1 MTVNSKLHSRISL
14 RQAGVLLSVYLLTCS
29 NLCAADETQFE
40 FDGHTKTRLV
50 AQTFPDDSI
59 FHDLTGSTAFDVE
72 ADLRLNLDVD
82 NGPWTFNAAWQLFAL
97 YGDRVEYTRGIQQG
111 SGLFINRLPED
122 DRRLFDLTSV
132 ITDDNKFAAL
142 HRLDRLWLG
151 YANDKTVLRVGRQV
165 ISWGNGLFFS
175 PMDIVNPFDP
185 TMIDT
190 EYKAG
195 DDMLYAQ
202 FLRDSGDDVQAAAVF
217 RRNPMNGDVESD
229 EGTVSIKYHGVSRHA
244 EYDLLAAVNHGDATL
259 GIGGNRN
266 IGGAVVRGDVVV
278 ADARSTTVQL
288 VTNLSYSWIWGSRN
302 VSGALEYYFNGFG
315 QKDGRYDS
323 QSLAA
328 NPDLLER
335 LLRGELFTI
344 GRHYLAGSLMIEMT
358 PLWLLT
364 PNIFLNV
371 EDGSAL
377 VQLVTQNDLKENL
390 VFLGSLNVPIG
401 PRGSEYGGI
410 EAPVTDRYISTD
422 LSIFAQIA
430 WYF

>member
-1 MTVNSKLHSRISL
+1 M

-29 NLCAADETQFE
+29 DLCTADETQLE

-72 ADLRLNLDVD
+72 ADLRLNLDVG
-82 NGPWTFNAAWQLFAL
+82 NGPWSFNAAYQLFAL

-122 DRRLFDLTSV
+122 DRRLLDLTSV
-132 ITDDNKFAAL
+132 ITDSNKFAAL

-151 YANDKTVLRVGRQV
+151 YANDKAVLRVGRQV

-202 FLRDSGDDVQAAAVF
+202 FLRDNGDDVQAAAVF
-217 RRNPMNGDVESD
+217 RRNPMNGNVESD

-244 EYDLLAAVNHGDATL
+244 EYDLLAATNHGDATL

-288 VTNLSYSWIWGSRN
+288 VTNLSYSWIWGGRN

-377 VQLVTQNDLKENL
+377 IQLVTQNDLKENL
-390 VFLGSLNVPIG
+390 AFLGSLNVPIG

-410 EAPVTDRYISTD
+410 EAPTADRYTSTD

>member
-1 MTVNSKLHSRISL
+1 MTFNSKSHNRISL

-29 NLCAADETQFE
+29 NLCSADETQLE

-59 FHDLTGSTAFDVE
+59 FHELTGSTAFDVE

-82 NGPWTFNAAWQLFAL
+82 NGPWSFNAAYQLFAL

-122 DRRLFDLTSV
+122 DRRLLDLTSV
-132 ITDDNKFAAL
+132 ITDSNKFAAL

-151 YANDKTVLRVGRQV
+151 YANDKTVLRLGRQA

-185 TMIDT
+185 TQIDT

-202 FLRDSGDDVQAAAVF
+202 FLRDSGDDVQAAVVF

-229 EGTVSIKYHGVSRHA
+229 EGTAAIKYHGVSRHA

-266 IGGAVVRGDVVV
+266 IGGAVLRGDV
-278 ADARSTTVQL
+278 
-288 VTNLSYSWIWGSRN
+288 
-302 VSGALEYYFNGFG
+302 
-315 QKDGRYDS
+315 
-323 QSLAA
+323 
-328 NPDLLER
+328 
-335 LLRGELFTI
+335 
-344 GRHYLAGSLMIEMT
+344 
-358 PLWLLT
+358 
-364 PNIFLNV
+364 
-371 EDGSAL
+371 
-377 VQLVTQNDLKENL
+377 
-390 VFLGSLNVPIG
+390 
-401 PRGSEYGGI
+401 
-410 EAPVTDRYISTD
+410 
-422 LSIFAQIA
+422 
-430 WYF
+430 